1 MEDEVFYTPGNM
13 PNFDALRP
21 SKRTEI
27 KHQVK
32 EAQKQRKKRSRLMRR
47 LAKKAK
53 KEGVHLETPD
63 EFPPKSHG
71 GAAEPKSRGAAN
83 GRSAPPET
91 TPPTSA
97 APETPTPET
106 TPATEPRRRR
116 NLAKILTGR

>member
-27 KHQVK
+27 KKKVE
-32 EAQKQRKKRSRLMRR
+32 EAQKQRKKRSRLMKR

-53 KEGVHLETPD
+53 KEGVQLDTPD

-71 GAAEPKSRGAAN
+71 GAAN
-83 GRSAPPET
+83 GRSAPPPKT
-91 TPPTSA
+91 TPPTSE